1 MTGSRRVRL
10 RICSCM
16 DARRRFK
23 SSVTTGFTYSVG
35 TVGFATSTI
44 VWEVYFFGSSVAT
57 DAPSDPKTAIQT
69 GTTHQY
75 LWITLFTSSMPN
87 SPFRTMHSPV
97 TRRTAAR
104 VRSEQAGC
112 HDHLSDA

>member
-23 SSVTTGFTYSVG
+23 SSVTTGFTYYVG

-57 DAPSDPKTAIQT
+57 DPPCAPKTAIQT

-75 LWITLFTSSMPN
+75 LLITLFTYSMPH
-87 SPFRTMHSPV
+87 SLLRHMHSLL
-97 TRRTAAR
+97 TCRTAAR
-104 VRSEQAGC
+104 A
-112 HDHLSDA
+112 